1 MGEIAELAGS
11 AVQASDRPDGL
22 LEHVPGFIHY
32 FSQICDF
39 FAASGARG
47 YYAVRRAHFSDMVQS
62 ASIPSQRGILM
73 NIAFL
78 NPQGNFDPQDSYWT
92 EHPDFGGQLVYV
104 KQVALA
110 MEAMGHKVDVLTRQ
124 IIDPDW
130 PEFSERFGYYPDA
143 PNLRIIRLPAG
154 GGKFLR
160 KELLWPHLV
169 AEWVPNILDFYHGEG
184 NLPQAFIAHYGDG
197 GLCGVLIEQQTGV
210 PFTFTGHSLGAQKM
224 DKLKVGPENLAEI
237 DARYHFARR
246 IVAERLSMNRSAV
259 NVTSTRQERYEQY
272 DHRAYRGAVDVSD
285 DRRFEV
291 IPPGVN
297 LSIFDAGAQAENKR
311 EVLLRVNERLKRD
324 IGPDR
329 LGLPV
334 IIASSRLDPKKNHLG
349 LVQAFAHNP
358 ALHWKPNLVFI
369 TGALDDPLRKD
380 STASPTEKDV
390 LAKIRQV
397 VQKNDLWGKISAFA
411 LQGQPA
417 LAAAYRF
424 LARRGSV
431 FCLTALYE
439 PFGLAPLEAAAA
451 GLPVVVTRNGGPS
464 ESLQEGEQKYGI
476 LVDPED
482 PEDISAGLE
491 YVISDPQVW
500 KTYSRLGRQR
510 VMERY
515 TWERTA
521 GSYLSLLEEIIK
533 KPGARRP
540 EELLPIH
547 PYFLDPR
554 PANDIH
560 LETLKS
566 LYFPK

>member
-1 MGEIAELAGS
+1 MSSGRGWSRSLSAERSG
-11 AVQASDRPDGL
+11 R
-22 LEHVPGFIHY
+22 
-32 FSQICDF
+32 SQSHC
-39 FAASGARG
+39 AA
-47 YYAVRRAHFSDMVQS
+47 RRAHLSHVVQS
-62 ASIPSQRGILM
+62 ASIPSKRGIRM

-78 NPQGNFDPQDSYWT
+78 NPQGNFDPRDSYWT

-110 MEAMGHKVDVLTRQ
+110 MGTKGHKVDILTRQ

-130 PEFSERFGYYPDA
+130 PEFSDRFAHYPDA
-143 PNLRIIRLPAG
+143 PNIRIIRLPAG
-154 GGKFLR
+154 GDKFLR

-184 NLPQAFIAHYGDG
+184 NLPQVFTAHYGDG
-197 GLCGVLIEQQTGV
+197 GLCGVLIEQKTGT

-224 DKLKVGPENLAEI
+224 DKLDVAPENLAEI

-272 DHRAYRGAVDVSD
+272 GHRAYQGAVDVSD

-297 LSIFDAGAQAENKR
+297 LSIFDAGAQAENES
-311 EVLLRVNERLKRD
+311 EVLLRVNERLERD
-324 IGPDR
+324 IRADR

-334 IIASSRLDPKKNHLG
+334 VIASSRLDPKKNHLG

-358 ALHWKPNLVFI
+358 SLQSKANLVFI
-369 TGALDDPLRKD
+369 TGALDNPLREN
-380 STASPTEKDV
+380 SPASPTEKAV
-390 LAKIRQV
+390 LAQIRQV

-424 LARRGSV
+424 FAGRGSA
-431 FCLTALYE
+431 FCLSALYE

-464 ESLQEGEQKYGI
+464 ESLQEGDQKYGI

-482 PEDISAGLE
+482 PGDIAKGLE
-491 YVISDPQVW
+491 YVLSNRQTW
-500 KTYSRLGRQR
+500 QSLSMLGRQR

-521 GSYLSLLEEIIK
+521 DSYLSILEEIVK

-547 PYFLDPR
+547 AYFLEPEL
-554 PANDIH
+554 ANDISV
-560 LETLKS
+560 ETLKN
-566 LYFPK
+566 LYFPN